1 MLNRNEI
8 SKLRKRYN
16 EFSNIVDVKLLL
28 CIVYARIKTPM

>member
-8 SKLRKRYN
+8 SKLWKRQD

-28 CIVYARIKTPM
+28 CFVYSPIKTNM